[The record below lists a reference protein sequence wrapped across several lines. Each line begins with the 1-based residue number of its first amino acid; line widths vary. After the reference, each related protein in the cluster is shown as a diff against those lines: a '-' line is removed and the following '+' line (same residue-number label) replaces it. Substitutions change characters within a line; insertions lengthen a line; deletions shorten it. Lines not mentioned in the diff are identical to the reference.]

1 MISSSQSAR
10 LDCALDFE
18 LGSIDLADDVL
29 LRLGLLGSHILEKNG
44 WGEILLAAVDGTVHS
59 GTLGAFLFG
68 SAHETLVELLLVFAT
83 YSVLKN
89 VLSLLVHC
97 FLYGF
102 VVSTTNSSVV
112 EGVIYSCL
120 ALDLISLRLSVDA
133 CQNCSVIWASIF
145 LLP

>member
-59 GTLGAFLFG
+59 GTLGAFLF
-68 SAHETLVELLLVFAT
+68 
-83 YSVLKN
+83 
-89 VLSLLVHC
+89 
-97 FLYGF
+97 
-102 VVSTTNSSVV
+102 
-112 EGVIYSCL
+112 
-120 ALDLISLRLSVDA
+120 
-133 CQNCSVIWASIF
+133 
-145 LLP
+145 